1 MSTELGASVPR
12 RGNLGEG
19 GNRRWGEAA
28 RETRVGEGTG
38 LDRVCGHGDT
48 GSRARK
54 GNMNG
59 PVVLAV

>member
-1 MSTELGASVPR
+1 VRE
-12 RGNLGEG
+12 

-38 LDRVCGHGDT
+38 LGHVCGHEDT
-48 GSRARK
+48 RSRVRE
-54 GNMNG
+54 GTVNG